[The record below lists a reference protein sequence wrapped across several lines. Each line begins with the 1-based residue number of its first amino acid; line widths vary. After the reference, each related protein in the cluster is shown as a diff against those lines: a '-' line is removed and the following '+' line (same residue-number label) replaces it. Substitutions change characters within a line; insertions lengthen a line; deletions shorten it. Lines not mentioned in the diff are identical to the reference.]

1 MTERTDPL
9 LWEVV
14 KGLITAADT
23 AGTKAGQWS
32 ARKAVEAV
40 KLYKDLGGRYKG
52 PKKPNALTK
61 WLDEDWRT
69 KSGKPSSET
78 GER

>member
-1 MTERTDPL
+1 MTQRTDPQ

-23 AGTKAGQWS
+23 AGTKPGQWS

-40 KLYKDLGGRYKG
+40 KLYKQLGGRYKG
-52 PKKPNALTK
+52 TKDNSLTD
-61 WLDEDWRT
+61 WLKQDWRT